1 MLIKRP
7 DSIRPSEIT
16 DESVFRTRRALLL
29 AMGFT
34 GLAASAPAAAWTLTR
49 PAERQP
55 DTTGS
60 SAVESR
66 LKAARQG
73 PFQTDE
79 DLTPYYHV
87 TNYNNFYE
95 FGTGKG
101 DPVRYGQ
108 ELKVDPWSVTV
119 SGEAG
124 RTGTFTLED
133 ILSQVD
139 LEERIY
145 RFRCVE
151 AWSMVV
157 PWIGFPLADL
167 LKRFEPGSQARYVRF
182 KTLFDPAQMRGQ
194 RSAFSS
200 IGWPYVEGLRMDEAM
215 HPLTL
220 MTVGVYGDALPPQN
234 GAPLRLMVPWKYG
247 FKSIKSIVSIEFVR
261 RQPKTTWEAANSR
274 EYGFYSNV
282 NPEVDHP
289 RWSQKSERRL
299 PSSLWAPNR
308 RDTLKFNGY
317 AEEVAGLY
325 AGMDLRR
332 HF

>member
-1 MLIKRP
+1 MLIKRAAAIP
-7 DSIRPSEIT
+7 ASEIT
-16 DESVFRTRRALLL
+16 DESVFRNRRKLLL
-29 AMGFT
+29 AMGGFA
-34 GLAASAPAAAWTLTR
+34 GLAASGPAAALTR
-49 PAERQP
+49 PADPQP
-55 DTTGS
+55 DIKGS
-60 SAVESR
+60 PAVESR
-66 LKAARQG
+66 LGQVKKG
-73 PFQTDE
+73 PWQAKDA
-79 DLTPYYHV
+79 LTPHYHV

-101 DPVRYGQ
+101 DPVRYAH
-108 ELKVDPWSVTV
+108 EMKVDPWSVTV
-119 SGEAG
+119 SGEAA
-124 RTGTFTLED
+124 RKGTFALED
-133 ILSQVD
+133 LLRGLD

-167 LKRFEPGSQARYVRF
+167 LKKFEPGAGAGYVRF
-182 KTLFDPAQMRGQ
+182 KTLHDPKQMRGQ

-200 IGWPYVEGLRMDEAM
+200 IAWPYVEGLRMDEAM

-220 MTVGVYGDALPPQN
+220 MAVGVYGDAMPPQN
-234 GAPLRLMVPWKYG
+234 GAPLRLVVPWKYG

-261 RQPKTTWEAANSR
+261 KQPKTTWELANSR
-274 EYGFYSNV
+274 EYGFFSNV

-299 PSSLWAPNR
+299 PSSIWAPNR
-308 RDTLKFNGY
+308 RETLKFNGY
-317 AEEVAGLY
+317 GEDVAGLY
-325 AGMDLRR
+325 TGMDLRR